1 MNRYFTI
8 VQVRDKH
15 NAPKDVI
22 KYVASILGA
31 RPEELLYDM
40 GYDDWFDFVTAGPS
54 DIVVAR
60 KLNDILKTEDLNLR
74 IGGGG
79 IGIRP
84 ERSIFR

>member
-1 MNRYFTI
+1 MKRFYTI
-8 VQVRDKH
+8 VQVRDK
-15 NAPKDVI
+15 NRTPKDVI

-31 RPEELLYDM
+31 MPEEILYDM
-40 GYDDWFDFVTAGPS
+40 GYEDWFDYMSTAPS

-60 KLNDILKTEDLNLR
+60 KLNDILKDQDLNLR

>member
-1 MNRYFTI
+1 MKRFYTI
-8 VQVRDKH
+8 IQVRDK
-15 NAPKDVI
+15 NRTPKDVI
-22 KYVASILGA
+22 KYVAIIIGA
-31 RPEELLYDM
+31 MPEEILEDM
-40 GYDDWFDFVTAGPS
+40 GYNNWFNYAVVSPS

-60 KLNDILKTEDLNLR
+60 KLNDILKDADLNLR

>member
-1 MNRYFTI
+1 MKRFYTI
-8 VQVRDKH
+8 IQVRDK
-15 NAPKDVI
+15 NRTPKDVI

-31 RPEELLYDM
+31 MPEEILEDM
-40 GYDDWFDFVTAGPS
+40 GYDNWFDYAVVSPS

-60 KLNDILKTEDLNLR
+60 KLNDILKDADFNLR

>member
-8 VQVRDKH
+8 IPVRDKK
-15 NAPKDVI
+15 NTPMDTI
-22 KYVASILGA
+22 KYVASVLGA
-31 RPEELLYDM
+31 YPEEILDDM
-40 GYDDWFDFVTAGPS
+40 GYEDWLDYRLAAPS

-60 KLNDILKTEDLNLR
+60 KLNDILKMEDLDFR

-84 ERSIFR
+84 ERSIF